1 MLGRT
6 AWPGTGEIDI
16 LEDVDGYS
24 KDSGTLHCGNLT
36 QRNPD
41 GTFGPCHETNGLGSG
56 LRTCTGC
63 QQSFNTYSRD
73 HRPAPRRSR
82 ADPLVPERARVLQRE
97 REPGRAA
104 AWTAA
109 VDHGH
114 SILLNLAMG
123 GAFPDDQ
130 CRCTTPTN
138 QTSSQGT
145 MVVRYV
151 SVYTN

>member
-1 MLGRT
+1 MSAGSDRAT
-6 AWPGTGEIDI
+6 P
-16 LEDVDGYS
+16 
-24 KDSGTLHCGNLT
+24 T
-36 QRNPD
+36 QYVA
-41 GTFGPCHETNGLGSG
+41 S
-56 LRTCTGC
+56 
-63 QQSFNTYSRD
+63 S
-73 HRPAPRRSR
+73 ARSEN
-82 ADPLVPERARVLQRE
+82 V
-97 REPGRAA
+97 

-114 SILLNLAMG
+114 SILLSLAMG

-130 CRCTTPTN
+130 CRCSTPTN